1 MEELLRELVPQVVA
15 TLSRRYGQF
24 DACEDATQEAV
35 LAALGQWP
43 AEGVPS
49 RPRAWLLTVARRQ
62 LIDQWRS
69 DSRRRQR
76 EERATREERAAD
88 ESIAPAA
95 DEHPPDTDDTLSLV
109 FMCCHPALPPTAQ
122 VALTLR
128 AVGGLTTK
136 EIAAA
141 FLVPEATMAKRI
153 TRAKHTIAA
162 AQQTFELPPAADLA
176 VRLQAVLSVLYLVF
190 NEGYTASS
198 GQSLQ
203 RIDLSSEAIRLTRL
217 LARLLPTEGEVAG
230 LLALMLLTDARR
242 SERTGVD
249 GSLIPLEDQDRSRWD
264 AAEIQEGLDLLAKT
278 LGRHPV
284 GPYQLQAA
292 IAAVHDEAPTADA
305 TDWPQILALYETLEY
320 VAPGPMVRLSRAVAV
335 ANVRGPRAGLAVLG
349 TLTEDDPARR
359 SHRFD
364 AVRGHLLELAGDREE
379 ARAAYLRAARATAS
393 VPEHNYLNLRA
404 SKLASQ

>member
-15 TLSRRYGQF
+15 TLARRYGQF

-35 LAALGQWP
+35 IAALGQWP

-49 RPRAWLLTVARRQ
+49 RPRAWLLTVAHRQ

-69 DSRRRQR
+69 DSRRRH
-76 EERATREERAAD
+76 REERAAD
-88 ESIAPAA
+88 ESIESIAPAA
-95 DEHPPDTDDTLSLV
+95 DEQPPDTDDTLSLV

-162 AQQTFELPPAADLA
+162 AQQTFELPPVADLA
-176 VRLQAVLSVLYLVF
+176 VRLQAVLSVLYLIF

-198 GQSLQ
+198 GPSLH
-203 RIDLSSEAIRLTRL
+203 RIDLSTEAIRLTRL
-217 LARLLPTEGEVAG
+217 LARLLPTEGEVVG

-242 SERTGVD
+242 PGRTGD
-249 GSLIPLEDQDRSRWD
+249 NGELIPLEDQDRSRWD
-264 AAEIQEGLDLLAKT
+264 TAEIQEGLGLLAKT

-320 VAPGPMVRLSRAVAV
+320 VAPGPMVRLSRAVAL
-335 ANVRGPRAGLAVLG
+335 ANVRGPRAGLALLG
-349 TLTEDDPARR
+349 TLAEDDPARQ

-379 ARAAYLRAARATAS
+379 ARAAYLRAARSAAS
-393 VPEHNYLNLRA
+393 VPEQNYLHLCA
-404 SKLASQ
+404 SKLAT

>member
-35 LAALGQWP
+35 IAALGQWP
-43 AEGVPS
+43 VEGVPS
-49 RPRAWLLTVARRQ
+49 RPRAWLLTVAHRQ

-69 DSRRRQR
+69 DNRRRHR

-88 ESIAPAA
+88 EAIAPPA
-95 DEHPPDTDDTLSLV
+95 DEQPPDSDDTLSLV
-109 FMCCHPALPPTAQ
+109 FMCCHPVLPPTAQ

-162 AQQTFELPPAADLA
+162 AQRTFELPPTEDLA
-176 VRLQAVLSVLYLVF
+176 VRVQAVLSVLYLIF

-198 GQSLQ
+198 GPILH
-203 RIDLSSEAIRLTRL
+203 RIDLSTEAIRLTRL
-217 LARLLPTEGEVAG
+217 LARLLPTEGEVVG

-242 SERTGVD
+242 PARTGD
-249 GSLIPLEDQDRSRWD
+249 NGELIPLEDQDRSRWD
-264 AAEIQEGLDLLAKT
+264 AAEIQEGLELLAKT

-292 IAAVHDEAPTADA
+292 IAAVHDEAPTAAA

-335 ANVRGPRAGLAVLG
+335 ANVRGPRAGLALLG
-349 TLTEDDPARR
+349 TLAGDDPARR

-364 AVRGHLLELAGDREE
+364 AVRGHLLELAGDREG
-379 ARAAYLRAARATAS
+379 ARAAYLRAARSTAS
-393 VPEHNYLNLRA
+393 VPEQNYLHLRA
-404 SKLASQ
+404 SKLATQ